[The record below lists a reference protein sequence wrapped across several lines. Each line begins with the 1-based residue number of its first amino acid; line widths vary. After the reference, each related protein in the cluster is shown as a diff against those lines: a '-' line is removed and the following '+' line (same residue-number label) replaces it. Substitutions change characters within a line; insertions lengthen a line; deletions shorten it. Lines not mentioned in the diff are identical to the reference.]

1 MWLPLSLMPAVSR
14 SLVVR
19 SPKHAKNATTKY
31 TAVKLLETSLKLDIQ
46 VRIRLSQWYG
56 HGEMLNERHGRCPET
71 CHCPEAYPQCQDGVP
86 VVMDGCGCC
95 PVCARQ
101 QGDVC
106 NNIQVCDVTRKL
118 QCTYVDAFSTTG
130 ICRVRRGQGC
140 HVGQSDYRDGD
151 TFKLD
156 CRTQCT
162 CQNGTY
168 GCVSLCPHE
177 NVRPSAECHHPQ
189 LVKMHG
195 SCCREWLCEST
206 LYEVCIQFY
215 LVYSNDRAC
224 LEIKNGGKVMTY
236 FLFSSVWFVLIV
248 ALEWTPCSTTCGMGI
263 SSRVSNANPEC
274 QLKNETRLCL
284 LRPCSTRD
292 GPEMVIPHG
301 HHKNHMCRATVRSNT
316 PIRLTD
322 EGNCTSVALYQPKY
336 CGYCTSHRCCHPKV
350 TTSKK
355 IQFRCVDDEGVILIQ
370 KEVMWIMKCNCTT
383 VC

>member
-1 MWLPLSLMPAVSR
+1 MSLI
-14 SLVVR
+14 
-19 SPKHAKNATTKY
+19 
-31 TAVKLLETSLKLDIQ
+31 VKDL
-46 VRIRLSQWYG
+46 
-56 HGEMLNERHGRCPET
+56 CFP
-71 CHCPEAYPQCQDGVP
+71 
-86 VVMDGCGCC
+86 
-95 PVCARQ
+95 
-101 QGDVC
+101 
-106 NNIQVCDVTRKL
+106 
-118 QCTYVDAFSTTG
+118 
-130 ICRVRRGQGC
+130 VRRGQGC

-206 LYEVCIQFY
+206 LYE
-215 LVYSNDRAC
+215 DRKKHC
-224 LEIKNGGKVMTY
+224 QPYT
-236 FLFSSVWFVLIV
+236 S
-248 ALEWTPCSTTCGMGI
+248 EWTPCSTTCGMGI

-292 GPEMVIPHG
+292 GPEMAIPHG
-301 HHKNHMCRATVRSNT
+301 HHVRKNHMCRATVRSNT
-316 PIRLTD
+316 PIRMTD

>member
-1 MWLPLSLMPAVSR
+1 MFLNGGIGAFGSR
-14 SLVVR
+14 SV
-19 SPKHAKNATTKY
+19 
-31 TAVKLLETSLKLDIQ
+31 
-46 VRIRLSQWYG
+46 
-56 HGEMLNERHGRCPET
+56 RCPER
-71 CHCPEAYPQCQDGVP
+71 CYCPVTESQCQDGVP
-86 VVMDGCGCC
+86 LVVDGCGCC

-106 NNIQVCDVTRKL
+106 NSVQVCDVTRKL
-118 QCTYVDAFSTTG
+118 QCVYVDALSSSG

-140 HVGQSDYRDGD
+140 RIGHSDYKDGD

-177 NVRPSAECHHPQ
+177 KVRPSAECRHPQ

-206 LYEVCIQFY
+206 VYE
-215 LVYSNDRAC
+215 DRKKHC
-224 LEIKNGGKVMTY
+224 QPFTG
-236 FLFSSVWFVLIV
+236 
-248 ALEWTPCSTTCGMGI
+248 EWTTCSTTCGMGV
-263 SSRVSNANPEC
+263 STRVSNANPEC

-284 LRPCSTRD
+284 LRPCPTEDNPQMS
-292 GPEMVIPHG
+292 IPHG
-301 HHKNHMCRATVRSNT
+301 HHVRKNHVCRATVRSST

-336 CGYCTSHRCCHPKV
+336 CGFCTTRRCCHPTLTTLKKV
-350 TTSKK
+350 
-355 IQFRCVDDEGVILIQ
+355 QFQCVDEEGTILVQ
-370 KEVMWIMKCNCTT
+370 RDVMWIMKCNCTDI
-383 VC
+383 C